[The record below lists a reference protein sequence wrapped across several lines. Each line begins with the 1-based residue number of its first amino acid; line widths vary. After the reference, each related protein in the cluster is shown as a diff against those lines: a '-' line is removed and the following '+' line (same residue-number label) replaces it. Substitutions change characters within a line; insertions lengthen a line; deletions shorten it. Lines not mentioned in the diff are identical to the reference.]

1 MLRSWSPINQI
12 SSLAQSFILDCHTFK
27 CWFSQSGV
35 EQHPGG
41 EGDGEEKGGG
51 GRHTSTLYITEVWL
65 SECLCVLCPDG
76 LAECPSWTTSL
87 VKCQLFWRQ
96 FLSLTFKE
104 HVVENEE
111 LTTELNTNTC

>member
-41 EGDGEEKGGG
+41 EGDGGGEGGG
-51 GRHTSTLYITEVWL
+51 GSSYLHAIHNRGVVVRVS
-65 SECLCVLCPDG
+65 LCPVSGWTGGVSQLDHVPCQMSAV
-76 LAECPSWTTSL
+76 LASVP
-87 VKCQLFWRQ
+87 
-96 FLSLTFKE
+96 LSDL
-104 HVVENEE
+104 
-111 LTTELNTNTC
+111 